1 MKKAKRPIIKP
12 PPKFLWACEVS
23 AFHGIYPEKPVMV
36 KWNELETCWESVDSD
51 IRFVV
56 SPKDLKEEMDFTF
69 QNVVFA
75 SESKEDV
82 ETFMKGARAALK
94 AISHWKQYTD
104 QILLSIED
112 KDE

>member
-23 AFHGIYPEKPVMV
+23 AFHGIYPEKPVRI
-36 KWNELETCWESVDSD
+36 KWNEFGSCWESVDSN
-51 IRFVV
+51 IMFII
-56 SPKDLKEEMDFTF
+56 SPKDLGKQFDSSWM
-69 QNVVFA
+69 NAIFA